1 MVAEEDVF
9 GSDEAMLTV
18 EDLEAGRGVDVGA
31 ATIEGLDVTGD
42 VAMLPVDALAD
53 GCTVDE
59 CDNMSG
65 RFDVNEGDAVLAA
78 ED

>member
-1 MVAEEDVF
+1 
-9 GSDEAMLTV
+9 MLTA
-18 EDLEAGRGVDVGA
+18 EDLEAGLVVDVKT
-31 ATIEGLDVTGD
+31 ATIGGLGVTGD